1 MTSPSCGFSL
11 AVSGMMMP
19 PPAEARP
26 PCLRRLAADDLVLR
40 KAVFKSLEWKKSA
53 LARVGC

>member
-1 MTSPSCGFSL
+1 VATTSPSCGFSL
-11 AVSGMMMP
+11 AVSGMMIG
-19 PPAEARP
+19 ALVA
-26 PCLRRLAADDLVLR
+26 LAADDLVLR